1 MNRIESLFNT
11 TANLAWG
18 LFAKKQTYQQPV
30 KLIAHRGVHENYLA
44 RENSREAFELSIENQ
59 IWGIEFD
66 VRWTKDDIPVI
77 HHDADCQRIYNYA
90 NVIGLSTFPE
100 LKAVAPD
107 MLSLEEVIL
116 KYSSKIVL
124 MIELK
129 ESLQGHPARSEKL
142 EKLLSRLIPR
152 KHFYLLALDPA
163 ILESVSFVTKKAMMN
178 VAWADMASTLKKTLV
193 FGHGAVSGHFLLLNA
208 RRLAECRQNGIM
220 TGTGFIETEGA
231 LFRELNRGVDFI
243 FTNHPIRLKSFLQ
256 SP

>member
-11 TANLAWG
+11 AANVTWG
-18 LFAKKQTYQQPV
+18 LYAKKQTYPSPV
-30 KLIAHRGVHENYLA
+30 KIVAHRGVHENYLA
-44 RENSREAFELSIENQ
+44 RENSREAFDLAIENQ

-66 VRWTKDDIPVI
+66 VRWTKDDVPVI
-77 HHDADCQRIYNYA
+77 HHDADCQRIYNCA
-90 NVIGLSTFPE
+90 NVIGLSTFAE
-100 LKAVAPD
+100 LKEAAPE
-107 MLSLEEVIL
+107 MRSLEEVIL

-129 ESLQGHPARSEKL
+129 ESLQGHPTRSDKL

-163 ILESVSFVTKKAMMN
+163 ILESVTFVTKKAMMN
-178 VAWADMASTLKKTLV
+178 VAWTDMADTLKKTQV
-193 FGHGAVSGHFLLLNA
+193 FGHGAVSGHFLLMSP

-220 TGTGFIETEGA
+220 TGTGFIETQGA
-231 LFRELNRGVDFI
+231 LYRELNRGIDFI